1 MPLLARILLAFAAER
16 VVVAAL
22 SMCTII
28 SLRVRWRSEQRWFSP
43 HLQLTHVL
51 AALLN
56 DLFGV
61 QVRGGCMCAGP
72 IVQAEMG
79 ISNSAAVALEH
90 MMLQV
95 VSMFIMV
102 YEHRPDIHD
111 QGYELLRPGVVRLCL
126 HYCSR

>member
-1 MPLLARILLAFAAER
+1 MSH
-16 VVVAAL
+16 VAL
-22 SMCTII
+22 F
-28 SLRVRWRSEQRWFSP
+28 V
-43 HLQLTHVL
+43 

-79 ISNSAAVALEH
+79 ISSAAADALEN

-95 VSMFIMV
+95 PPPAFYVLLFDAIFK
-102 YEHRPDIHD
+102 
-111 QGYELLRPGVVRLCL
+111 GYELLRPGVVRLCL